1 MQQRENY
8 KVLLTARLGSHFQP
22 QLNLP
27 PYILC
32 SLGQGHES
40 IIAGGLISKLRGHR
54 ELRPAGRQ

>member
-27 PYILC
+27 PYC
-32 SLGQGHES
+32 MTLGKV
-40 IIAGGLISKLRGHR
+40 LICKMGVKPR
-54 ELRPAGRQ
+54 